1 MASPLE
7 DLDELTLRCRDER
20 ARLYISE
27 AVSSYRAG
35 AFRSAIVATWIAVCF
50 DVIEK
55 LRELSLAG
63 DKEAEK
69 FVQDLDTTR
78 RTGDLTRALKFER
91 ELLDIAKDK
100 FELISPLEYID
111 LERLQADRNRCAHP
125 SLTSDDKAY
134 TPSAELARLH
144 LHSAVTHLLQHPPV
158 QGKYALDRLTQEID
172 SEYFPSNAKDAR
184 VAFASGPLRRPRES
198 LVRNLVLVLTKSLLK
213 DKPDFKRR
221 MRLTAA
227 LAAVRELH
235 PSPASS
241 TLSERLSHLFR
252 TVPDKE
258 LSSATSFLQYVGD
271 CWQYL
276 EADIRQRI
284 QNYVKDL
291 PADDLDSLEFY
302 LEYTPLQTQARHR
315 VTVATKKEL
324 SQTMF
329 WDMPNEVADKF
340 ISFYLESDSFDDA
353 NTWAKQMFVH
363 TGDFKPDHVRR
374 LIAGA
379 AKNSQ
384 VTGSFQFTAFLNTL
398 RGKKKLPADEF
409 ERLLR
414 ENGLEEFALSA

>member
-78 RTGDLTRALKFER
+78 RTGDVTRALKFER

-144 LHSAVTHLLQHPPV
+144 LHSAVTHLLQHPPA

-172 SEYFPSNAKDAR
+172 SEYFPSTAKDAR

-213 DKPDFKRR
+213 DKPDYKRR

-227 LAAVRELH
+227 LTAVRELH
-235 PSPASS
+235 PVPASA
-241 TLSERLSHLFR
+241 TLAERLSHLFR
-252 TVPDKE
+252 AVPDKE
-258 LSSATSFLQYVGD
+258 LLSATSFLQYVVD

-276 EADIRQRI
+276 EADVRQRL
-284 QNYVKDL
+284 QNYVTDL

-302 LEYTPLQTQARHR
+302 LQYTPLQTQARHR
-315 VTVATKKEL
+315 VAVATKKEL
-324 SQTMF
+324 SQAMF
-329 WDMPNEVADKF
+329 WDMPSEVADKF
-340 ISFYLESDSFDDA
+340 ISIYLESASFDDA
-353 NTWAKQMFVH
+353 NAWAKQMFVH

-374 LIAGA
+374 IIAGA

-384 VTGSFQFTAFLNTL
+384 VTGSFQFTSLLNTL
-398 RGKKKLPADEF
+398 RGKNKLPADEF

-414 ENGLEEFALSA
+414 ENGLEEFALPA